1 MRSKVPVELIS
12 PIFPYDFE
20 MVVAAETKPAADS
33 QMTQAIMAD
42 HSVALPAKE
51 SRSGDDK
58 SMSQREDGVEV
69 ANTILRSP
77 GSTEPQPC
85 QKAKDADI
93 AFTYFEHLK
102 VCQKCREHEI
112 EAFGERIKV
121 LKQLDPSYNSDDD
134 EESPQR
140 QTEQKREIVLKKIP
154 TGKYRQ
160 IKNWPAGSLG
170 DAPVLLYTTDGSE
183 FGIRRVENEN
193 YFRADLKSSQDRG
206 DTSVPASNTPEEIP
220 FRLVFNSAD
229 LMKILE
235 KVTEDEITAANPV
248 HVRPFK
254 YLLKHEFKIRSTLER
269 IEQALHKHPGN
280 SPVNAV
286 ETPKGLQ
293 VGVSTTETESTTVE
307 GVPVTERSLKL
318 LQCLMGFVDN
328 EMRDILAV
336 RKQIAG
342 GTLEDI
348 SFEYLLH
355 LFKPGDLVLAEP
367 HLPGE
372 ERRAYR
378 VLYVTGGRSLFETSE
393 ERRQRLKKGKEGIEA
408 EKVPEIGGFEL
419 LTDDMVS
426 QGSQGRATKMTP
438 LVIDCFYM
446 DYDGKNYGPRPQRF
460 IIPEFG
466 GRKKIVDLDV
476 YPARFDPACEAIRGE
491 LLKRGREF
499 VSCVNR
505 PHKEYHAYVLSD
517 RMAILSADDDS
528 LWSNIYED
536 PSLRSEVVQL
546 DCECLIDQKATLDR
560 YTPFPRD
567 AKGIT
572 STNKLGFHS
581 GVLSKPTDSNQ
592 GELFDRLEK
601 DKDQTDLYDDSKFD
615 IDLRNQF
622 INQTTLISSFP
633 EITEDE
639 QIELL
644 PLRVF
649 GYALQK
655 RKWYAFNVLHLRE
668 PPAMKEAERSKA
680 FNSLVLP
687 EELRRTIRALVSHQV
702 REITMP
708 NDNLGES
715 RHEVGSQRSQH
726 KFDLIQGKGEG
737 IILLFHGS
745 PGVGKTS
752 TAESVAIQLQRPLLP
767 ITCGDLGQEPYEVEQ
782 KLSTFFFLGAKWR
795 CVVLLDEADVFL
807 ARRTTGDL
815 KRNSLVSVFLRQ
827 LEYYSGLLILTTNR
841 VGEFDEAFVSRIHM
855 KLHFP
860 SLDERSTM
868 EVWDMNLRKLQER
881 SSIEIRS
888 KGIKKFAA
896 DYWKQNESQWNGRQI
911 KNAFQTAVALAYW
924 DWEQEE
930 QEALATGKK
939 AREKPVL
946 RKTHFEDVAKTSLHF
961 DNSMDKLY
969 GAVGVD
975 GKRRKGAFVRE
986 AERLR
991 YSDAVGRG
999 CQKLRAEQS
1008 KGATGVASNIRR
1020 QQLAARISEEWDV
1033 RCWA

>member
-12 PIFPYDFE
+12 PIFPYNFE

-33 QMTQAIMAD
+33 QVTQAIMAD
-42 HSVALPAKE
+42 HSIAPPAKE

-69 ANTILRSP
+69 GNTILRTP

-93 AFTYFEHLK
+93 A
-102 VCQKCREHEI
+102 
-112 EAFGERIKV
+112 
-121 LKQLDPSYNSDDD
+121 YNSDDD
-134 EESPQR
+134 ERSPQR
-140 QTEQKREIVLKKIP
+140 QAEQKREIVLNKIP

-170 DAPVLLYTTDGSE
+170 DAPVLLYTFDGSE

-193 YFRADLKSSQDRG
+193 YFRADLKWSQDRG
-206 DTSVPASNTPEEIP
+206 DTGVPASNTPEEIP
-220 FRLVFNSAD
+220 FRLVFNSVD

-235 KVTEDEITAANPV
+235 KVTEDEVTAANPV

-254 YLLKHEFKIRSTLER
+254 YLLKHESKIRSTLEE

-280 SPVNAV
+280 PPVNAV

-293 VGVSTTETESTTVE
+293 VGVSTTETEATTVE
-307 GVPVTERSLKL
+307 GVRVTERSLKL

-328 EMRDILAV
+328 EMQDILAV

-355 LFKPGDLVLAEP
+355 LFKPGDLVFADP

-378 VLYVTGGRSLFETSE
+378 VLYVTGGRSLSETSE

-419 LTDDMVS
+419 LTDDIVS
-426 QGSQGRATKMTP
+426 QGSQGRATNLTP

-446 DYDGKNYGPRPQRF
+446 DYDGKSYGPRPQRF

-476 YPARFDPACEAIRGE
+476 YPARFDPACEAIRGK
-491 LLKRGREF
+491 LLKLGREF

-517 RMAILSADDDS
+517 RMAILSADDDAV
-528 LWSNIYED
+528 WANIYED
-536 PSLRSEVVQL
+536 PSLRSEVV
-546 DCECLIDQKATLDR
+546 QKATLDR

-601 DKDQTDLYDDSKFD
+601 NKDQTDLYDDSKFD

-622 INQTTLISSFP
+622 ISQTTLISSLP

-639 QIELL
+639 HIELL

-655 RKWYAFNVLHLRE
+655 RKWYAFNVLHLKD
-668 PPAMKEAERSKA
+668 PPAMREAERNKA
-680 FNSLVLP
+680 FNALVLP

-702 REITMP
+702 REKAMQKDSLD
-708 NDNLGES
+708 DNG
-715 RHEVGSQRSQH
+715 HEVESQRALH

-827 LEYYSGLLILTTNR
+827 LEYYSRLLILTTNR

-924 DWEQEE
+924 DWEQEK
-930 QEALATGKK
+930 QEALATDKK
-939 AREKPVL
+939 ARDKPVL

-991 YSDAVGRG
+991 YRHDDRAQELTPPTQYARGGGSSTAGRVPSVTASVSNSTVEDLQRQLDA
-999 CQKLRAEQS
+999 LRAGNPGQALS
-1008 KGATGVASNIRR
+1008 SAATGADTDDASS
-1020 QQLAARISEEWDV
+1020 SEVSIDDDSDEN
-1033 RCWA
+1033 

>member
-1 MRSKVPVELIS
+1 MI
-12 PIFPYDFE
+12 
-20 MVVAAETKPAADS
+20 AD
-33 QMTQAIMAD
+33 QALD
-42 HSVALPAKE
+42 
-51 SRSGDDK
+51 
-58 SMSQREDGVEV
+58 QR
-69 ANTILRSP
+69 
-77 GSTEPQPC
+77 
-85 QKAKDADI
+85 
-93 AFTYFEHLK
+93 
-102 VCQKCREHEI
+102 
-112 EAFGERIKV
+112 
-121 LKQLDPSYNSDDD
+121 YNSDDD
-134 EESPQR
+134 ERSPQR
-140 QTEQKREIVLKKIP
+140 QAEQKREIVLNKIP

-170 DAPVLLYTTDGSE
+170 DAPVLLYTFDGSE

-193 YFRADLKSSQDRG
+193 YFRADLKWSQDRG
-206 DTSVPASNTPEEIP
+206 DTGVPASNTPEEIP
-220 FRLVFNSAD
+220 FRLVFNSVD

-235 KVTEDEITAANPV
+235 KVTEDEVTAANPV

-254 YLLKHEFKIRSTLER
+254 YLLKHESKIRSTLEE

-280 SPVNAV
+280 PPVNAV

-293 VGVSTTETESTTVE
+293 VGVSTTETEATTVE
-307 GVPVTERSLKL
+307 GVRVTERSLKL

-328 EMRDILAV
+328 EMQDILAV

-355 LFKPGDLVLAEP
+355 LFKPGDLVFADP

-378 VLYVTGGRSLFETSE
+378 VLYVTGGRSLSETSE

-419 LTDDMVS
+419 LTDDIVS
-426 QGSQGRATKMTP
+426 QGSQGRATNLTP

-446 DYDGKNYGPRPQRF
+446 DYD
-460 IIPEFG
+460 
-466 GRKKIVDLDV
+466 
-476 YPARFDPACEAIRGE
+476 
-491 LLKRGREF
+491 
-499 VSCVNR
+499 
-505 PHKEYHAYVLSD
+505 D
-517 RMAILSADDDS
+517 RMAILSADDDAV
-528 LWSNIYED
+528 WANIYED

-601 DKDQTDLYDDSKFD
+601 NKDQTDLYDDSKFD

-622 INQTTLISSFP
+622 ISQTTLISSLP

-639 QIELL
+639 HIELL

-655 RKWYAFNVLHLRE
+655 RKWYAFNVLHLKD
-668 PPAMKEAERSKA
+668 PPAMREAERNKA
-680 FNSLVLP
+680 FNALVLP

-702 REITMP
+702 REKAMQKDSLD
-708 NDNLGES
+708 DNG
-715 RHEVGSQRSQH
+715 HEVESQRALH

-827 LEYYSGLLILTTNR
+827 LEYYSRLLILTTNR

-924 DWEQEE
+924 DWEQEK
-930 QEALATGKK
+930 QEALATDKK
-939 AREKPVL
+939 ARDKPVL

-975 GKRRKGAFVRE
+975 GKRRNSLIKKF
-986 AERLR
+986 
-991 YSDAVGRG
+991 Y
-999 CQKLRAEQS
+999 K
-1008 KGATGVASNIRR
+1008 
-1020 QQLAARISEEWDV
+1020 
-1033 RCWA
+1033 

>member
-1 MRSKVPVELIS
+1 
-12 PIFPYDFE
+12 
-20 MVVAAETKPAADS
+20 
-33 QMTQAIMAD
+33 MAD
-42 HSVALPAKE
+42 HSIAPPAKE

-69 ANTILRSP
+69 ANTILRTP

-134 EESPQR
+134 ERSPQR
-140 QTEQKREIVLKKIP
+140 QAEQKREIVLKKIP

-193 YFRADLKSSQDRG
+193 YFRADLKWSQDRG

-235 KVTEDEITAANPV
+235 KVTEDEVTAANPV

-254 YLLKHEFKIRSTLER
+254 YLLKHESKIRSTLEE
-269 IEQALHKHPGN
+269 IEQALHKHSGN
-280 SPVNAV
+280 PPVNAV

-293 VGVSTTETESTTVE
+293 VGVSTTETEATTVE
-307 GVPVTERSLKL
+307 GVRVTERSLKL
-318 LQCLMGFVDN
+318 FQCLMGFVDN
-328 EMRDILAV
+328 EMQDILAV

-355 LFKPGDLVLAEP
+355 LFKPGDLVFADP

-419 LTDDMVS
+419 LTDDIVS

-446 DYDGKNYGPRPQRF
+446 DYD
-460 IIPEFG
+460 
-466 GRKKIVDLDV
+466 
-476 YPARFDPACEAIRGE
+476 
-491 LLKRGREF
+491 
-499 VSCVNR
+499 
-505 PHKEYHAYVLSD
+505 D
-517 RMAILSADDDS
+517 RMAILSADDDAV
-528 LWSNIYED
+528 WANIYED

-601 DKDQTDLYDDSKFD
+601 NKDQTDLYDDSKFD

-622 INQTTLISSFP
+622 ISQTTLISSLP

-639 QIELL
+639 HIELL

-655 RKWYAFNVLHLRE
+655 RKWYAFNVLHLKD
-668 PPAMKEAERSKA
+668 PPAMREAERNKA
-680 FNSLVLP
+680 FNALVLP

-702 REITMP
+702 REKAMP
-708 NDNLGES
+708 KDSLDDNG
-715 RHEVGSQRSQH
+715 HEVESQRALH

-767 ITCGDLGQEPYEVEQ
+767 ITCGDLGQKPYEVEQ

-841 VGEFDEAFVSRIHM
+841 VGEFDEAFVSRIHV

-924 DWEQEE
+924 DWEQEK

-991 YSDAVGRG
+991 YRHDDRAQELTPPTPYARGGGSSTAGRLPSMTPSVSNSTVEDLQRQLDA
-999 CQKLRAEQS
+999 LRAGNPGQALS
-1008 KGATGVASNIRR
+1008 SADAGARRDDASS
-1020 QQLAARISEEWDV
+1020 SEDSSDGDSDED
-1033 RCWA
+1033 